1 MRSSSPLSQGARPLL
16 GSTALKG
23 HPPVLQHAYSQP
35 QVVGASTFDVA
46 EPEEV
51 SPDSVVSHLDL
62 PAAVAPAGVLAAPLE
77 ESSEGEGQPS
87 PWQPSGAD
95 AGGSAFA
102 GSGLSGCLNF
112 RARSR
117 KQPASVKGRVKPRL
131 GTLVS
136 AGPSLLLHPLQHRCH
151 PLHCAAAR
159 ACLQKLQ
166 LTSTLQSRLGLS
178 MCGCVQGRPTQIQL
192 EVEPR
197 PVSEVFK
204 NMNPNQWRWF
214 MQSFTE
220 QTEALADSRWQ
231 QSCRQRLGASN
242 VFGSAPV
249 RF

>member
-1 MRSSSPLSQGARPLL
+1 ML
-16 GSTALKG
+16 GSTALKR
-23 HPPVLQHAYSQP
+23 PPPALQHAHSQP
-35 QVVGASTFDVA
+35 QVVGASTLGFA

-62 PAAVAPAGVLAAPLE
+62 PAAAARAVAPLA

-87 PWQPSGAD
+87 PWEPSGTGAV
-95 AGGSAFA
+95 GSAFA
-102 GSGLSGCLNF
+102 GSGLSSCLNF

-117 KQPASVKGRVKPRL
+117 RQPASVQARAKPRL
-131 GTLVS
+131 GILVS
-136 AGPSLLLHPLQHRCH
+136 AALSVPLHPSQYKCHPLQ
-151 PLHCAAAR
+151 CAAAR
-159 ACLQKLQ
+159 APFQRLQ
-166 LTSTLQSRLGLS
+166 LTGGLQSHVCIS
-178 MCGCVQGRPTQIQL
+178 ACGCVQGRPAQIPM

-204 NMNPNQWRWF
+204 NMNPNQWCWF